1 MFPFFAALVSWFL
14 FSAMAVIY
22 AIIRL
27 AISRSDID
35 ARRYGTPLLGG
46 IPGLIGAPRIY
57 FWMLTGA

>member
-1 MFPFFAALVSWFL
+1 MFPFSVALVSWCL

-22 AIIRL
+22 AIARL
-27 AISRSDID
+27 AMSRNDID
-35 ARRYGTPLLGG
+35 ARRDGMLLLGG